1 MTKRPGRLHNPGAP
15 SSRSQS
21 APPSGSQRP
30 AGTTRH
36 ALSATREAPSNASPS
51 GRSRRGRPRLTL
63 EDLRERLAEY
73 CSRYTVTLNDEGL
86 PPFPAGQRE
95 TAQHREWMS
104 LYKAHRR
111 LSDRGLGT
119 VDLERRQ
126 ELLAAQRGRCAV
138 CRKPLDLEDARL
150 DVHETDPAVLHARC
164 LELVA
169 LARALG
175 PEALDRVRSR
185 L

>member
-1 MTKRPGRLHNPGAP
+1 MTKRAP
-15 SSRSQS
+15 ITS
-21 APPSGSQRP
+21 
-30 AGTTRH
+30 T
-36 ALSATREAPSNASPS
+36 
-51 GRSRRGRPRLTL
+51 SRRARPGRPRLTP
-63 EDLRERLAEY
+63 EALRDRLADY
-73 CSRYTVTLNDEGL
+73 CTRYGVTPNDEGL

-111 LSDRGLGT
+111 LSERGPDT
-119 VDLERRQ
+119 ADLERRRD
-126 ELLAAQRGRCAV
+126 LLAAQHGRCVV
-138 CRKPLDLEDARL
+138 CRKPLDLEDARP
-150 DVHETDPAVLHARC
+150 DHETAADAAVLHARC

-175 PEALDRVRSR
+175 PEALERARSR

>member
-1 MTKRPGRLHNPGAP
+1 MTKRPGRLRTPGAP
-15 SSRSQS
+15 PSR
-21 APPSGSQRP
+21 SQRP

-36 ALSATREAPSNASPS
+36 AVSDAAASSPS
-51 GRSRRGRPRLTL
+51 GPSRRGRPRLTH
-63 EDLRERLAEY
+63 EDLRERLADY
-73 CSRYTVTLNDEGL
+73 CGRYGVTLNDEGL

-111 LSDRGLGT
+111 LSDRGPGT
-119 VDLERRQ
+119 ADLERRQ

-169 LARALG
+169 LAGALG

>member
-1 MTKRPGRLHNPGAP
+1 MAKRPGRLPNP
-15 SSRSQS
+15 
-21 APPSGSQRP
+21 
-30 AGTTRH
+30 
-36 ALSATREAPSNASPS
+36 
-51 GRSRRGRPRLTL
+51 RGRPRLTPEHL
-63 EDLRERLAEY
+63 SERLAGY
-73 CSRYTVTLNDEGL
+73 CARYGVALNDEGL

-111 LSDRGLGT
+111 LSDRGPGT
-119 VDLERRQ
+119 ADLERRQ
-126 ELLAAQRGRCAV
+126 ELLAAQRGRCTV
-138 CRKPLDLEDARL
+138 CRKPLDLEEARL

-175 PEALDRVRSR
+175 SEALERAKARR
-185 L
+185 

>member
-1 MTKRPGRLHNPGAP
+1 MTRRPAELRNPPAAP
-15 SSRSQS
+15 SRTLAPAPSRS
-21 APPSGSQRP
+21 A
-30 AGTTRH
+30 AV
-36 ALSATREAPSNASPS
+36 A
-51 GRSRRGRPRLTL
+51 SRRGRPRVTP
-63 EDLRERLAEY
+63 EQFRERVRDY
-73 CSRYTVTLNDEGL
+73 CGRYGVTLNDEGL

-111 LSDRGLGT
+111 LSDRGPGT
-119 VDLERRQ
+119 ADLERRQ
-126 ELLAAQRGRCAV
+126 ELLASQRGRCGV
-138 CRKPLDLEDARL
+138 CRKPLDLDDSRL
-150 DVHETDPAVLHARC
+150 DAHETAPAVLHARC

-175 PEALDRVRSR
+175 PDALDRVRTR

>member
-1 MTKRPGRLHNPGAP
+1 M
-15 SSRSQS
+15 
-21 APPSGSQRP
+21 
-30 AGTTRH
+30 AGPVSHRKQ
-36 ALSATREAPSNASPS
+36 
-51 GRSRRGRPRLTL
+51 
-63 EDLRERLAEY
+63 LRDRLAEY
-73 CSRYTVTLNDEGL
+73 CSRYGVSLNDEGL

-111 LSDRGLGT
+111 LSARGPDT
-119 VDLERRQ
+119 ADLERRQ

-150 DVHETDPAVLHARC
+150 DGQPPDPAVLHARC

-175 PEALDRVRSR
+175 PEALDRVRTR